1 MNTLLKKRLN
11 ISEVQYAAA
20 PAAAAATPVAAAE
33 EPAAEVVEEEPVKV
47 QTEFTLVMTGFDE
60 SKKVKSK
67 LSLFILQSV
76 FFSARISFYFFSKTV
91 IDSSNLIFG
100 S

>member
-20 PAAAAATPVAAAE
+20 PAAAAAAPVAAAE
-33 EPAAEVVEEEPVKV
+33 APVEEVVEEEPVKV
-47 QTEFTLVMTGFDE
+47 QTEFSLIMTGFDE

-67 LSLFILQSV
+67 LS
-76 FFSARISFYFFSKTV
+76 A
-91 IDSSNLIFG
+91 LIK
-100 S
+100 